1 MRHAGETVGV
11 SMSEKLKRVNLQ
23 RFADEGEAG
32 TVTETSSSD
41 TATES
46 LSTPET
52 LTGGEGE
59 IISGTYAERHKARQ
73 ERMAAM
79 KAKIDAQAAGTA
91 VQTAETASEKPV
103 SFGDRMKA
111 LKAEDPKAFQEYFDA
126 QFGSRH
132 KDYKT
137 MQESSAKLRPVLDLL
152 KAQYGTDEPEA
163 LLNGLKRSAAMSEQW
178 QDLADSNG
186 MTADQYLDKVLAD
199 AERDRVKAENEA
211 LRASV
216 DQRAAGEDIQRRV
229 NELASEADALSEK
242 YPSFDL
248 AAELENTEF
257 QRYLKMG
264 NSVEDSYLLT
274 HHDTIENIAQAAAE
288 KKVLENIRS
297 RGNRPAEA
305 GMRYAGRAGQVKSDP
320 TQMTRAERRKLAERA
335 MRGETVKF

>member
-1 MRHAGETVGV
+1 
-11 SMSEKLKRVNLQ
+11 MSEELKRVNLQ

-32 TVTETSSSD
+32 TVAETSSSD
-41 TATES
+41 ASAES
-46 LSTPET
+46 LSAPET

-91 VQTAETASEKPV
+91 VPAAEPVSEPASEKPV

-229 NELASEADALSEK
+229 NELASEADALAEK

-297 RGNRPAEA
+297 RGSRPAEA